1 MLIYLR
7 FQLQFAVQKYENLTE
22 ISSMNWIRLKE
33 MLKREI
39 IGLFGG
45 NSL

>member
-1 MLIYLR
+1 M
-7 FQLQFAVQKYENLTE
+7 QFAVQKYEKLSK
-22 ISSMNWIRLKE
+22 ISSMKGNRLKE
-33 MLKREI
+33 MLKWEI